1 MRRIGILVLV
11 VLGIAAGAS
20 AQEFVPLY
28 PAGKLPNS
36 KGTVVKEDIRDE
48 RIYAVETPAVRVF
61 LPSDQENKG
70 VGVLICPGGGYARIA
85 YMASGTTLA
94 KWLNT
99 FGVAAFVLDYR
110 LPTSPDLKD
119 PSIGP
124 LQDAQRAMRVIRAN
138 AAKWKLDPAKI
149 GVMGTS
155 AGGHL
160 AATLATFTDDF
171 AKVGDD
177 PDALPFGPNFL
188 ILVSPVITMGE
199 YAHAGSKAN
208 LLGENP
214 SQESINRFSAE
225 KRVTSKTPPTF
236 IVHAADDTAVNVRNS
251 LMFHAALVEAKIPA
265 SIHVFPFGGHAIAV
279 RNNPGSTSKWTEL
292 CEMWMSEMGI
302 LPDKPLRK

>member
-1 MRRIGILVLV
+1 MLV
-11 VLGIAAGAS
+11 AGAA
-20 AQEFVPLY
+20 AQEIVPIY
-28 PAGKLPNS
+28 PAGKMPNS

-48 RIYAVETPAVRVF
+48 RIYTVETPAIRVF

-94 KWLNT
+94 KWFNT

-138 AAKWKLDPAKI
+138 AAKWKLDPARI
-149 GVMGTS
+149 GVMGSS

-160 AATLATFTDDF
+160 AATLGTFTDDF

-177 PDALPFGPNFL
+177 PDALPFGPNFM

-199 YAHAGSKAN
+199 YTHSGSKTN

-214 SQESINRFSAE
+214 SQELIDRFSVE
-225 KRVTSKTPPTF
+225 KQVTEKNPPTF
-236 IVHAADDTAVNVRNS
+236 IVHAANDSGVNVRNS
-251 LMFHAALVEAKIPA
+251 LMFHAALIEKKVSA

-279 RNNPGSTSKWTEL
+279 RNNPGSTSNWTEL
-292 CEMWMSEMGI
+292 CEMWMSEIGI
-302 LPDKPLRK
+302 LPEKPIRK